1 MGSQSVGHDWC
12 VLAHMHTHEL
22 LFFFWIFFNC
32 LKMWKW
38 FLAHKLYKNRHCINS
53 LSSASGGVEMICP
66 RSHSWSLAGQPLN
79 PELSGSKP
87 TNCLASLKPPWSIF
101 TRTPGRQ
108 ERRNPDLLNHLR
120 TKQIHGLNVLRTNFK
135 TGSFS
140 QCSFLIYLLKEFVCV
155 CMCVCVC
162 VCVYA
167 RTRAHSVMSNSLWP
181 HGL

>member
-1 MGSQSVGHDWC
+1 
-12 VLAHMHTHEL
+12 
-22 LFFFWIFFNC
+22 
-32 LKMWKW
+32 MWKW